1 MRTLIK
7 GSERK
12 VSLWAGGSS
21 SQICIWPQD
30 ALYAE
35 RNFLYR
41 ISTAVADSDEWSAYT
56 ALPGVCRHLLMLDGS
71 ALVKHEGHY
80 ELLME
85 PYKDIDVFDGGWES
99 SAKGKVRDF
108 NLMCRENCEGRM
120 YVLDSDREVPVGD
133 AEHRL
138 IFCAEGEAEVLF
150 HDETIHLCKED
161 ALLLLPAE
169 TLTVKHGNGA
179 KVVVCDMKF

>member
-1 MRTLIK
+1 MRTVIK

-21 SQICIWPQD
+21 SQIFIWPQD
-30 ALYAE
+30 SLYAE

-41 ISTAVADSDEWSAYT
+41 ISTAVADNDEWSAYT

-80 ELLME
+80 ELMMK
-85 PYKDIDVFDGGWES
+85 PYEDIDVFDGGWTS

-108 NLMCRENCEGRM
+108 NLMCREHCEGRM
-120 YVLDSDREVPVGD
+120 FVLSADGEVP
-133 AEHRL
+133 AESADHRL
-138 IFCAEGEAEVLF
+138 IFCAEGGADIVF
-150 HDETIHLCKED
+150 HDETLHLCKED
-161 ALLLLPAE
+161 ALLLIPAE
-169 TLTVKHGNGA
+169 PFMVKHGEGA
-179 KVVVCDMKF
+179 KIICCDMKL

>member
-12 VSLWAGGSS
+12 ISLWAGGSS

-30 ALYAE
+30 ALYAD

-41 ISTAVADSDEWSAYT
+41 ISTAVADKDEWSAYT

-71 ALVKHEGHY
+71 AQLKHEGRY
-80 ELLME
+80 ERLMK
-85 PYKDIDVFDGGWES
+85 PYEDIETFDGGWTS

-108 NLMCRENCEGRM
+108 NLMCRENCEGKM
-120 YVLDSDREVPVGD
+120 YVLPSDGEIP
-133 AEHRL
+133 AENADHRL
-138 IFCAEGEAEVLF
+138 IFCAEGEADIIF
-150 HDETIHLCKED
+150 HDEMIHLCKED
-161 ALLLLPAE
+161 ALLLVPAE
-169 TLTVKHGNGA
+169 TFTVKHGDGA
-179 KVVVCDMKF
+179 KVVVCDMKL